1 MKVSDAIAEILRRE
15 GVEIVI
21 GYPVNHIL
29 ERGAAAGIRPIL
41 VRQERTGLHMADAMS
56 RVTSG
61 DTMGVFVMQHG
72 PGTENAYGAVAQ
84 AYGDSIP
91 VLVMPGGYPRQQAW
105 IDRNYNASVQMRG
118 MTKSAEPVL
127 MPAELPAI
135 MRRAFTRLRSGRGGP
150 CWSRCRRTS
159 GTRRRMSR
167 PTCRRALLRTGP
179 DPDAIREAAKMLLA
193 AKRPV
198 LYAGQGVHWA
208 KAWSELK
215 QLAELLAIPVCTSL
229 QGKSAFPETHPL
241 ALGSGGL
248 AYPAT
253 VHHFLK
259 EADLILGIGCSFT
272 TTNYGV
278 AMPAGKA
285 IIHNTVDATD
295 VNKDVACALAV
306 LGDAKLTLAALIE
319 EVSRT
324 QKSPRDPSAVA
335 KEIKDIYDPW
345 LAKWMPKLTHNEAP
359 FSPYRVLW
367 DLQNTVDIANTI
379 ITHDAGS
386 PARPALAVLALHR
399 RRSPT
404 SAGARPRSSATA
416 SASRWARSS
425 PSPTSSASTCG
436 ATPRSASPA
445 WTSRP
450 RCASASRSCR
460 SC

>member
-1 MKVSDAIAEILRRE
+1 MTLVLHPGYASPNNEGKRSMKVSDAISEILRRE
-15 GVEIVI
+15 GVETII

-61 DTMGVFVMQHG
+61 DSMGVFVMQHG
-72 PGTENAYGAVAQ
+72 PGTENSYGAVAQ
-84 AYGDSIP
+84 AYGDSVP
-91 VLVMPGGYPRQQAW
+91 VLVMPGGYPRQRAW
-105 IDRNYNASVQMRG
+105 VERNYNASVQMRG
-118 MTKSAEPVL
+118 VTKSAEPIIN
-127 MPAELPAI
+127 PAELPAI

-150 CWSRCRRTS
+150 CLVEVPQDVWNEETDVSS
-159 GTRRRMSR
+159 YVPSR
-167 PTCRRALLRTGP
+167 PLRIGP

-259 EADLILGIGCSFT
+259 EADLILGIRCLVTTSTFGIGCSFT

-278 AMPAGKA
+278 AMSKGKT

-324 QKSPRDPSAVA
+324 QKSPRDHSAVA
-335 KEIKDIYDPW
+335 KEIKDAY
-345 LAKWMPKLTHNEAP
+345 
-359 FSPYRVLW
+359 
-367 DLQNTVDIANTI
+367 
-379 ITHDAGS
+379 
-386 PARPALAVLALHR
+386 
-399 RRSPT
+399 
-404 SAGARPRSSATA
+404 
-416 SASRWARSS
+416 
-425 PSPTSSASTCG
+425 
-436 ATPRSASPA
+436 
-445 WTSRP
+445 
-450 RCASASRSCR
+450 
-460 SC
+460 

>member
-15 GVEIVI
+15 GVETVI

-91 VLVMPGGYPRQQAW
+91 VLVMPGGYARQKAW

-118 MTKSAEPVL
+118 VTKSAEPIL
-127 MPAELPAI
+127 MPGELSSI

-150 CWSRCRRTS
+150 CLVEVPQDVWNEETDVSS
-159 GTRRRMSR
+159 YVPTRV
-167 PTCRRALLRTGP
+167 LRTGP

-208 KAWSELK
+208 KAWGELK

-278 AMPAGKA
+278 AMPKGKD
-285 IIHNTVDATD
+285 HHP
-295 VNKDVACALAV
+295 
-306 LGDAKLTLAALIE
+306 
-319 EVSRT
+319 
-324 QKSPRDPSAVA
+324 Q
-335 KEIKDIYDPW
+335 
-345 LAKWMPKLTHNEAP
+345 
-359 FSPYRVLW
+359 
-367 DLQNTVDIANTI
+367 
-379 ITHDAGS
+379 
-386 PARPALAVLALHR
+386 HR
-399 RRSPT
+399 RRDRREQGSGKR
-404 SAGARPRSSATA
+404 ARGARRREAH
-416 SASRWARSS
+416 AR
-425 PSPTSSASTCG
+425 G
-436 ATPRSASPA
+436 ADRGSLAHA
-445 WTSRP
+445 EV
-450 RCASASRSCR
+450 AA
-460 SC
+460 

>member
-1 MKVSDAIAEILRRE
+1 MLVEVPQDVWNEETDPSDY
-15 GVEIVI
+15 V
-21 GYPVNHIL
+21 P
-29 ERGAAAGIRPIL
+29 
-41 VRQERTGLHMADAMS
+41 
-56 RVTSG
+56 
-61 DTMGVFVMQHG
+61 
-72 PGTENAYGAVAQ
+72 
-84 AYGDSIP
+84 
-91 VLVMPGGYPRQQAW
+91 
-105 IDRNYNASVQMRG
+105 
-118 MTKSAEPVL
+118 
-127 MPAELPAI
+127 
-135 MRRAFTRLRSGRGGP
+135 
-150 CWSRCRRTS
+150 
-159 GTRRRMSR
+159 SR
-167 PTCRRALLRTGP
+167 PLRTGP

-208 KAWSELK
+208 EAWDELRSSPSCWPFRS
-215 QLAELLAIPVCTSL
+215 APSL

-259 EADLILGIGCSFT
+259 ESDLILGIGCSFS

-278 AMPAGKA
+278 AMPKGKS
-285 IIHNTVDATD
+285 HHPQHVDPTD
-295 VNKDVACALAV
+295 VNKDVGCALGGA
-306 LGDAKLTLAALIE
+306 GRREARCSQALIE

-324 QKSPRDPSAVA
+324 QKSPRDPSGRR
-335 KEIKDIYDPW
+335 EGDQGRSTTRGSPSGC
-345 LAKWMPKLTHNEAP
+345 PSSPHNEAP

-367 DLQNTVDIANTI
+367 DLQHTVDIANTI

-386 PARPALAVLALHR
+386 PRDQLSPFWR
-399 RRSPT
+399 CTTRSPT

-436 ATPRSASPA
+436 AMPRSASPA
-445 WTSRP
+445 WTSRR